1 MANPH
6 PIPEKTSDELSI
18 IYANAAHSVTA
29 INKDASYSEFIK
41 ETKGIGISEDEWKA
55 NIQRS
60 VEHLEIIKNMKKSD
74 NKTSVWTSESFTD
87 IDAAIT
93 KGKKLYA

>member
-6 PIPEKTSDELSI
+6 PIPEKTSDELSF
-18 IYANAAHSVTA
+18 IYTNAAHSVTA
-29 INKDASYSEFIK
+29 INKDASYAKFIEK
-41 ETKGIGISEDEWKA
+41 TNGIGISEDEWKA
-55 NIQRS
+55 SIKRS
-60 VEHLEIIKNMKKSD
+60 VEHLEIVKNMKKND

>member
-18 IYANAAHSVTA
+18 IYANAAHSVNK
-29 INKDASYSEFIK
+29 INEDASYSEFIK

>member
-1 MANPH
+1 MADS
-6 PIPEKTSDELSI
+6 PIRPERTSDELSL
-18 IYANAAHSVTA
+18 IYTNAAHSVNT
-29 INKDASYSEFIK
+29 INENASYTKFIEK
-41 ETKGIGISEDEWKA
+41 TNGIGISEDEWKA

-60 VEHLEIIKNMKKSD
+60 VEHLEIVKNMKKVD

>member
-1 MANPH
+1 MADS
-6 PIPEKTSDELSI
+6 PIRPEKTSDELSI
-18 IYANAAHSVTA
+18 IYTNAAHSVTA

-41 ETKGIGISEDEWKA
+41 KTKGIGISEDEWKA
-55 NIQRS
+55 NIERS
-60 VEHLEIIKNMKKSD
+60 VEHLEMVKNMKKSD

-93 KGKKLYA
+93 KGKTLYS

>member
-6 PIPEKTSDELSI
+6 PIPEKTSDELSL
-18 IYANAAHSVTA
+18 IYKNAAHSVTA
-29 INKDASYSEFIK
+29 INEDASYSEFIK
-41 ETKGIGISEDEWKA
+41 KTKGIGISEDEWKA
-55 NIQRS
+55 NMQRS
-60 VEHLEIIKNMKKSD
+60 VEHLEMVKNMKKSD

>member
-1 MANPH
+1 MADS
-6 PIPEKTSDELSI
+6 PIRPEKTSDELAL
-18 IYANAAHSVTA
+18 IYKNAADSVNF
-29 INKDASYSEFIK
+29 ISKDISYAKYMEGRDGR
-41 ETKGIGISEDEWKA
+41 GITEDEWKD
-55 NIQRS
+55 NIKRN
-60 VEHLEIIKNMKKSD
+60 VEHLEIVKNMKKND